1 MRFDREYFLR
11 DALEV
16 GPEILGHYLIRK
28 INGRI
33 VKTMITEVEAYVGPE
48 DEFRKEN
55 HLSCP
60 KCSAQLRK
68 SRVCA
73 PTLSFS

>member
-28 INGRI
+28 INDRT
-33 VKTMITEVEAYVGPE
+33 VKTMITEVEA
-48 DEFRKEN
+48 
-55 HLSCP
+55 
-60 KCSAQLRK
+60 
-68 SRVCA
+68 
-73 PTLSFS
+73 